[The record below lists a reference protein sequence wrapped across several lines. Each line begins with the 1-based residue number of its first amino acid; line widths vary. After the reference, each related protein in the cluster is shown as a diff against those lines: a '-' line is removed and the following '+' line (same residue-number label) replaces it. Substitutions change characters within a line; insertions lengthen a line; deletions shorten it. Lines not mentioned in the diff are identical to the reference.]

1 MADIIR
7 RPLAGAPGRLVPKR
21 HASRPRVQR
30 FICPCGCGRIGF
42 FNQPRS
48 LRIQPVDPSQLGL
61 LP

>member
-1 MADIIR
+1 MTDLIR
-7 RPLAGAPGRLVPKR
+7 RPLAGAPGKLVPKK

-30 FICPCGCGRIGF
+30 FICPCGCGRMGF

-48 LRIQPVDPSQLGL
+48 LRVLPVDPAQLGL